1 MNLCGYCHLNLTL
14 SNIGLT
20 YGFNDFFSKM
30 PVFSE
35 FVGFKHL
42 KRSMKEEGMRVVVSS
57 LQYPEH
63 TPY

>member
-20 YGFNDFFSKM
+20 YGFDDFFSKM

-35 FVGFKHL
+35 FVGFKQL
-42 KRSMKEEGMRVVVSS
+42 KRSMKEKRMRVVVSS